1 MLVLFSRLGNILIK
15 IKKYE
20 VKTMEMTLQE
30 FLKIKSEKIK
40 KAILDVFFREYDKY
54 EVVYDDFE

>member
-20 VKTMEMTLQE
+20 VKTMEMTLRE